1 MTDQDRRMRNME
13 LIRKSRKA
21 LEETELKPR
30 SGSAAAPAAQSGPE
44 EDQEM
49 TIMYRGKAIKRPGRG
64 MKVPGVASKAS
75 KRGRSASGRGGSGSS
90 SAGGSQDIKASLE
103 SLAELYRE
111 KLISKPEYDR
121 KRYEILKRL

>member
-30 SGSAAAPAAQSGPE
+30 GESADEPVARSTPDDDE
-44 EDQEM
+44 ET

-64 MKVPGVASKAS
+64 MKVPGVASKRS
-75 KRGRSASGRGGSGSS
+75 RSAPGRGGSRPS
-90 SAGGSQDIKASLE
+90 SAGGSQDVKASLE